1 MAGQWDPYAVLNINK
16 TRSRCYGW
24 APSKGRLC
32 ENPIS
37 VLNRNKAHHLMSRIA
52 RLSPSDEKV
61 MGLLSRVARCLMCQN
76 NHQGQATS
84 VLDRWEQKIETIT
97 ESSVVEDDEE
107 EDEEEERIEN
117 EESIPRAD
125 QRTQMSEIHEI
136 LRRIEAA
143 LVANQ
148 RRVEISA
155 SAGSSQIDSDSR
167 PEVAPSGTGD
177 DSNEAG
183 SVRQTTEESFLAA
196 VSLPKTDNLAP
207 DHGYDDRSSDT
218 VIEDTL
224 LTLGLERTDLGPSSS
239 EGESDASTAIV
250 YAPPKDDI
258 SERRHDIFG
267 HGFRLPNATLRAIWN
282 TNPLW
287 LTILIVYIGAVKLW
301 HHLLGPNQTYL
312 PYLGLP
318 ESGSRDKDTA
328 TEPLR
333 LDGPSLQ
340 SLEMLKCY

>member
-1 MAGQWDPYAVLNINK
+1 MAGHHPRADSARI
-16 TRSRCYGW
+16 
-24 APSKGRLC
+24 
-32 ENPIS
+32 
-37 VLNRNKAHHLMSRIA
+37 NKAHRLMSRIA
-52 RLSPSDEKV
+52 RLSPADERV

-97 ESSVVEDDEE
+97 ESLIVEEDEE

-183 SVRQTTEESFLAA
+183 SVRQTTEELFLAA

-218 VIEDTL
+218 VIEDKL
-224 LTLGLERTDLGPSSS
+224 LTLELERADLGPSSS
-239 EGESDASTAIV
+239 EAT
-250 YAPPKDDI
+250 PPQPWYMLHQRITSRRGGMI
-258 SERRHDIFG
+258 SSAMGFG
-267 HGFRLPNATLRAIWN
+267 CQMQPCGRYGTQIHC
-282 TNPLW
+282 
-287 LTILIVYIGAVKLW
+287 
-301 HHLLGPNQTYL
+301 
-312 PYLGLP
+312 
-318 ESGSRDKDTA
+318 GS
-328 TEPLR
+328 PF
-333 LDGPSLQ
+333 
-340 SLEMLKCY
+340 